1 MATEKQTEANR
12 RNAQKRTGPRTSEGR
27 KTSSRN
33 SLKFGIHISDA
44 ALYED
49 PESAAEVERTF
60 DEYLNAYQ
68 PAFPHQRDCLE
79 EIAICRVL
87 LRRLLRTGT
96 GILNDARERVL
107 LDEVYTTPDGKPI
120 RRFDLANFPPAEHR
134 MISGVHLGLAW
145 TRVQGA
151 MESISRQESR
161 IAARLRRAEARFDDL
176 FKDKLAELA
185 AAEAAQLQPEPEPA
199 PAPVESQPE
208 APPPAP
214 EQPPMQN
221 EPNSGVSPVVATPLS
236 PNTPPSAP
244 TPKPAASQNRIP
256 DTPDKEIA

>member
-1 MATEKQTEANR
+1 MATDKQTEANR
-12 RNAQKRTGPRTSEGR
+12 RNAQKSTGPRTSEGR

-68 PAFPHQRDCLE
+68 PAFPHERDCLE

-120 RRFDLANFPPAEHR
+120 RRFDLANFPPEEHR

-145 TRVQGA
+145 TRVQGT

-185 AAEAAQLQPEPEPA
+185 AAQPEPEPA
-199 PAPVESQPE
+199 P
-208 APPPAP
+208 PADVK
-214 EQPPMQN
+214 N
-221 EPNSGVSPVVATPLS
+221 EPNSDLTPIAATPIS
-236 PNTPPSAP
+236 SAPAPQPTPNPAPKPVQSVHPAPSAP
-244 TPKPAASQNRIP
+244 NSIH
-256 DTPDKEIA
+256 DKETA